1 MRGAWTENDDREN
14 GRNFFEP
21 IARPPGDPQAT
32 MYAACWAALALATVA
47 APDDNST
54 IIFRS
59 NFTEPHWVA

>member
-1 MRGAWTENDDREN
+1 MVGGEAAWPLHT
-14 GRNFFEP
+14 
-21 IARPPGDPQAT
+21 GDPRTT

-47 APDDNST
+47 APDDNSS